1 MEISNQPTSNET
13 RKGYWILLLAVVAGV
28 LAAYVPLLLI
38 IAPALWAYAGVRTKP
53 YWIFVPAAAFA
64 YGAFTFETATVAIAL
79 TAGALIVALLLS
91 TLLTH
96 GFSNSDTVLI
106 LCGVFLL
113 MLYGAICL
121 PELLNGNEA
130 YAAIQAQVGDIRALY
145 RASESQLSQ
154 LNPDGVKL
162 IMETLDTM
170 YEGVPVAFVSVL
182 IIFSSVLG
190 LGNLLFFRA
199 FCKKQEQIK
208 LSPMRP
214 FRDWTLP
221 RSMTL
226 GLFAMLIG
234 SIIVEFTGW
243 AFAESFSMTANI
255 LLGIPLFVQGICVL
269 DFFIDRMQKNRTVV
283 RTLTY
288 IGLVVLYQFMLFPLV
303 LVGCFEQIFR
313 LRERLRGVPPRAAV

>member
-1 MEISNQPTSNET
+1 MEKSNQPTSNET

-28 LAAYVPLLLI
+28 LAAYVPFLLV

-53 YWIFVPAAAFA
+53 YWILVPVAAFA

-121 PELLNGNEA
+121 PELLSGNEA
-130 YAAIQAQVGDIRALY
+130 YAAIQSQIGDIRALY

-154 LNPDGVKL
+154 INPDGVKL
-162 IMETLDTM
+162 ILETLDTM
-170 YEGVPVAFVSVL
+170 YEGVPIAFVSVL

-199 FCKKQEQIK
+199 FCKKRSRSNFRRAPVSRLDTAAQHDAWTVRNADR
-208 LSPMRP
+208 LHHCGVYRP
-214 FRDWTLP
+214 GVCRE
-221 RSMTL
+221 
-226 GLFAMLIG
+226 LFHDGKHSARYPAVRAGHLRAGFLYRAPAKESHRRADADIYRTCC
-234 SIIVEFTGW
+234 SISVCAVPAG
-243 AFAESFSMTANI
+243 AGR
-255 LLGIPLFVQGICVL
+255 LL
-269 DFFIDRMQKNRTVV
+269 
-283 RTLTY
+283 
-288 IGLVVLYQFMLFPLV
+288 
-303 LVGCFEQIFR
+303 
-313 LRERLRGVPPRAAV
+313 